1 MPTDRP
7 TTARRRR
14 GPEKDRW
21 RPSRRRLD
29 RGRAIAAQG
38 QQLLFPWWFDET
50 RPVKKN
56 GGPT

>member
-7 TTARRRR
+7 TTRRR

-21 RPSRRRLD
+21 RTTRRRLEQE
-29 RGRAIAAQG
+29 RSRAAG
-38 QQLLFPWWFDET
+38 QQLLFPWWFDKP